1 MPVKLSG
8 KLVKEARKSAKR
20 LHRSLTGQIEHW
32 AALGCA
38 IESKVPADTLAELLE
53 NHGEALKIAD
63 VSESGKRRKVGAV
76 LVEFLSQTGNRRKN
90 AFLQAMRGRGVPLYG
105 TKPGKP
111 GQVVRINSD
120 GSEEIVRSPSATARR
135 AS

>member
-38 IESKVPADTLAELLE
+38 IESRVPADTLAELLE
-53 NHGEALKIAD
+53 NRGDALKIAD
-63 VSESGKRRKVGAV
+63 VSESEKRRKVGTV
-76 LVEFLSQTGNRRKN
+76 LAEFLSQTGDRPRN
-90 AFLQAMRGRGVPLYG
+90 AFLQAMHARGVPLYG

-111 GQVVRINSD
+111 GQAVRLNPD
-120 GSEEIVRSPSATARR
+120 GSEEIVRSSSATARR